1 MNKPDFD
8 LVQYQKNVIS
18 DMQEKLYCQVEENDR
33 LLGIISSQGEQIDS
47 LKEKLKKAVLD
58 MNGIGYL
65 CGNGKPYLLGNA
77 TLRICDHYPGAASN
91 KRPSCQYF
99 TWKGMEE

>member
-47 LKEKLKKAVLD
+47 LKEKLKKAVSD
-58 MNGIGYL
+58 MNGICYL

-77 TLRICDHYPGAASN
+77 TLRICDHYPGVASN

-99 TWKGMEE
+99 TWKGMEG